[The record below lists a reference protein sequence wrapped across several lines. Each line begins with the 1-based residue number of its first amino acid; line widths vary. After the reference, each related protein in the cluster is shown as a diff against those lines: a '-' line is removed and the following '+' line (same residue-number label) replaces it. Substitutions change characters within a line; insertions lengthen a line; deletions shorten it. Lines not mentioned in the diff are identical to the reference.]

1 MSAEY
6 FDIALQAS
14 GLDKAAFAP
23 MPGLQNAIGS
33 FGKSI
38 GTALQGGAAQAVG
51 MGVVAV
57 GTAAAHNAWEAATK
71 GRDFRGML
79 EANPDVAAMH
89 GADPHTVTR
98 FYNSLRTLNPTF
110 AKDPVVAGSYMRSM
124 MEDPSRAGHQ
134 LVQSLAMAPPS
145 GQTPWDNVQRAGLQ
159 GLGQG
164 LDQQRFQHQ
173 REQDT
178 QLGALEKDRFRHQQ
192 EQDAQRGTLENARF
206 QHQQEQDAQRGT
218 LENAR
223 FQHQQTYDKDRFE
236 HQKTQDAERNR
247 MDRNRFAFT
256 RRDSEAS
263 RQQQRDIAAAN
274 LDINRLKLQGTLLQG
289 AGLNPMQSVQQHRSI
304 MNASRGVSIP

>member
-145 GQTPWDNVQRAGLQ
+145 GQTPWDSVQRAGLQ

-173 REQDT
+173 
-178 QLGALEKDRFRHQQ
+178 Q
-192 EQDAQRGTLENARF
+192 EQDAQ
-206 QHQQEQDAQRGT
+206 HGT

-274 LDINRLKLQGTLLQG
+274 LDINRLRLQSTLLQG

>member
-173 REQDT
+173 QAQDAQHNT
-178 QLGALEKDRFRHQQ
+178 LENARFRHQQ
-192 EQDAQRGTLENARF
+192 EQDTQRGTLEKDRF
-206 QHQQEQDAQRGT
+206 EHQR
-218 LENAR
+218 
-223 FQHQQTYDKDRFE
+223 TYDKDRFD

-289 AGLNPMQSVQQHRSI
+289 AGLNPMQSVQQYRSI

>member
-173 REQDT
+173 QEQDT
-178 QLGALEKDRFRHQQ
+178 QRGTLEKDRFR
-192 EQDAQRGTLENARF
+192 
-206 QHQQEQDAQRGT
+206 
-218 LENAR
+218 
-223 FQHQQTYDKDRFE
+223 HQQTYDKDRFE

-274 LDINRLKLQGTLLQG
+274 LDINRLKLQSTLLQG